1 MSPLDLRMQAE
12 YADVQ
17 TIGIPRAL
25 LYYRYKT
32 MWRTFFEE
40 LGRTVVVSEKSDR
53 STLETGAHLSIDECC
68 LASKLYMGHVD
79 NLLGTCDAIFVP
91 SIDNLGNFKGF
102 CTKFQALP
110 DLVANTFSAQ
120 KPRIIS
126 CEVDHTETHIKEQD
140 AFIDLGQKLGAT
152 KKEAKK
158 AYAAAVRAQKKSNEK
173 RTQKQAEALKRASK
187 DSTKERPLRILIAAH
202 PYVIH
207 DAFIGAPL
215 IDMLHELDTCV
226 LFADRYDHEKALAK
240 SFEFSDTLPWIVNR
254 EIIGAILSLYDQIDG
269 IVLVSA
275 FPCGPDSMTNDALM
289 RCIKGK
295 PILSLTIDAQSGT
308 AGLETRLE
316 SFVDILRYQQRGGY
330 LHE

>member
-1 MSPLDLRMQAE
+1 MSPLDLKAQAE
-12 YADVQ
+12 FADVQ
-17 TIGIPRAL
+17 TVGIPRAL
-25 LYYRYKT
+25 LYFRYKT

-40 LGRTVVVSEKSDR
+40 LGRTVVVSNKSDR
-53 STLETGAHLSIDECC
+53 STLEAGAHLSIDECC
-68 LASKLYMGHVD
+68 LASKLYMGHVAS
-79 NLLGTCDAIFVP
+79 LLGKCDAIFAP

-110 DLVANTFSAQ
+110 DLVANTFITQ
-120 KPRIIS
+120 CPRIIS
-126 CEVDHTETHIKEQD
+126 CEIDRADSHIKEQE
-140 AFIDLGQKLGAT
+140 AYIDLGQKLGAT
-152 KKEAKK
+152 RKESKK
-158 AYAAAVRAQKKSNEK
+158 AYAAAVRAQANSDEK
-173 RTQKQAEALKRASK
+173 RARKQEDLLKRVSK
-187 DSTKERPLRILIAAH
+187 MPEGERPLRILLAAH

-207 DAFIGAPL
+207 DDFVGSPL
-215 IDMLHELDTCV
+215 ADMLKEMETCV
-226 LFADRYDHEKALAK
+226 LFADRHNHEKALEK

-254 EIIGAILSLYDQIDG
+254 EIIGTILDLYDQIDG

-295 PILSLTIDAQSGT
+295 PILSLTVDAQSGT

-330 LHE
+330 LYE

>member
-1 MSPLDLRMQAE
+1 MSPLDLRLQAE
-12 YADVQ
+12 YADVK
-17 TIGIPRAL
+17 TVGIPRAL

-40 LGRTVVVSEKSDR
+40 LGRTIVVSDTSDR
-53 STLETGAHLSIDECC
+53 STLETGAKLSIDECC
-68 LASKLYMGHVD
+68 LASKLYMGHVA
-79 NLLGTCDAIFVP
+79 NLLGKCDAIFAP
-91 SIDNLGNFKGF
+91 SIDNLGDFKGF

-110 DLVANTFSAQ
+110 DLVASTFAAQ
-120 KPRIIS
+120 HPHILS
-126 CEVDHTETHIKEQD
+126 CEVDHIETHIKESE
-140 AFIDLGQKLGAT
+140 AFIELGQKLGAS

-158 AYAAAVRAQKKSNEK
+158 AHSAAVHAQKKSDEK
-173 RTQKQAEALKRASK
+173 RARKQADTLKRIEK
-187 DSTKERPLRILIAAH
+187 MPKGERPLRILIAAH

-207 DAFIGAPL
+207 DAYVGAPL
-215 IDMLHELDTCV
+215 VDMLHELETCV
-226 LFADRYDHEKALAK
+226 LFADRYDHEKALEK

-254 EIIGAILSLYDQIDG
+254 EIIGAILGLYDQIDG

-316 SFVDILRYQQRGGY
+316 SFVDILRYQKRGGY

>member
-1 MSPLDLRMQAE
+1 MSPLDLKAQAE
-12 YADVQ
+12 FADVQ
-17 TIGIPRAL
+17 TVGIPRAL
-25 LYYRYKT
+25 LYFRYKT

-40 LGRTVVVSEKSDR
+40 LGRTVVVSDKSDR
-53 STLETGAHLSIDECC
+53 STLEAGAHLSIDECC
-68 LASKLYMGHVD
+68 LASKLYMGHVAS
-79 NLLGTCDAIFVP
+79 LLGKCDAIFAP

-110 DLVANTFSAQ
+110 DLVANTFITQ
-120 KPRIIS
+120 RPRIIS
-126 CEVDHTETHIKEQD
+126 CEVDRADSHIKEQE
-140 AFIDLGQKLGAT
+140 AYIDLGQKLGAT
-152 KKEAKK
+152 RKESKK
-158 AYAAAVRAQKKSNEK
+158 AYSAAVRAQTNSDEK
-173 RTQKQAEALKRASK
+173 RAHKQEALLKRVSK
-187 DSTKERPLRILIAAH
+187 MPEGERPLRILLAAH

-207 DAFIGAPL
+207 DDFVGSPL
-215 IDMLHELDTCV
+215 VDMLREMETCV
-226 LFADRYDHEKALAK
+226 LFADRHNHEKALEK

-254 EIIGAILSLYDQIDG
+254 ETIGTILDLYDQIDG

-295 PILSLTIDAQSGT
+295 PILSLTVDAQSGT

>member
-1 MSPLDLRMQAE
+1 MSPLDLRLQAE
-12 YADVQ
+12 YADVK
-17 TIGIPRAL
+17 TVGMPRAL

-40 LGRTVVVSEKSDR
+40 LGRTIVVSDASDR
-53 STLETGAHLSIDECC
+53 STLETGAKLSIDECC
-68 LASKLYMGHVD
+68 LASKLYMGHVA
-79 NLLGTCDAIFVP
+79 NLLGKCDAIFAP
-91 SIDNLGNFKGF
+91 SIDNLGDFKGF

-110 DLVANTFSAQ
+110 DLVASTFAAQ
-120 KPRIIS
+120 HPRILS
-126 CEVDHTETHIKEQD
+126 CEVDHTETHIKESE
-140 AFIDLGQKLGAT
+140 AFIELGQKLGAS

-158 AYAAAVRAQKKSNEK
+158 AYSAAVHAQKKSDEK
-173 RTQKQAEALKRASK
+173 RARKQADTLKRIEK
-187 DSTKERPLRILIAAH
+187 MPKGERPLRILIAAH

-207 DAFIGAPL
+207 DAYVGAPL
-215 IDMLHELDTCV
+215 VDMLHELETCV
-226 LFADRYDHEKALAK
+226 LFADRYDHEKALEK

-254 EIIGAILSLYDQIDG
+254 EIIGAILGLYDQIDG

-316 SFVDILRYQQRGGY
+316 SFVDILRYQKRGGY